1 MKFSQIWEFDS
12 VPPRNRGLKMEFVRK
27 KFVLLQSGLTDRIQ
41 MINRVLIRLKVVQVI
56 YAYYQN
62 GGQKTAMADRELA
75 QSIDSAYSLYKTL
88 LFIPLAWAR
97 QIRKS
102 VARQQR
108 MNAPHISRR
117 EQLFAQNRF
126 LEQLESNVEL
136 AAFIQSND
144 MEWLFESDWMAD
156 TTARILESDAMEEYI
171 QCENFDFASD
181 RELVRKLYKAFIE
194 ESDELDSLLEEQN
207 IYWNGDKELIN
218 SFVLKTIKSFEDGKV
233 NEQPLKSEFKD
244 EEDRQFAIDLL
255 HHGLLTADERERVV
269 AANCRRWDPSRLAF
283 LDVIIIQVAMAEMLN
298 FPQIP
303 LKVTINEYVELAK
316 LLSTP
321 ASGSFV
327 NGMLDTIVK
336 DFTAQGRLNKEL

>member
-1 MKFSQIWEFDS
+1 
-12 VPPRNRGLKMEFVRK
+12 
-27 KFVLLQSGLTDRIQ
+27 

-62 GGQKTAMADRELA
+62 GGQKTADADRELA

-88 LFIPLAWAR
+88 LFIPVAWAR

-102 VARQQR
+102 VAKQQR
-108 MNAPHISRR
+108 MKEHVSRR
-117 EQLFAQNRF
+117 ELLLADNRLLAQM
-126 LEQLESNVEL
+126 ESNPEL
-136 AAFIQSND
+136 DAYVQSND
-144 MEWLFESDWMAD
+144 FEWLFESDWLQNSI
-156 TTARILESDAMEEYI
+156 TAILESDAMEEYI
-171 QCENFDFASD
+171 QNEKFDFEAD
-181 RELVRKLYKAFIE
+181 KELVRKLYKQFIE
-194 ESDELDSLLEEQN
+194 ESEDLDTLLEEQN
-207 IYWNGDKELIN
+207 IYWNGDKELID
-218 SFVLKTIKSFEDGKV
+218 SFVLKTIKAFEDGKV
-233 NEQPLKSEFKD
+233 GEQPLKTEFKD
-244 EEDRQFAIDLL
+244 DEDRQFAIDLL
-255 HHGLLTADERERVV
+255 HHGLEMAQEREEIV

-303 LKVTINEYVELAK
+303 LKVSINEYVELAK

-336 DFTAQGRLNKEL
+336 DMTVQGRINKEL

>member
-1 MKFSQIWEFDS
+1 
-12 VPPRNRGLKMEFVRK
+12 
-27 KFVLLQSGLTDRIQ
+27 

-88 LFIPLAWAR
+88 LFIPVAWAR

-102 VARQQR
+102 VAKQRR

-117 EQLFAQNRF
+117 EILLAENRF
-126 LEQLESNVEL
+126 IAQLETNIEL
-136 AAFIQSND
+136 DSFVQSND
-144 MEWLFESDWMAD
+144 MDWLFESDWLQD
-156 TTARILESDAMEEYI
+156 TCTKILESDAIEEYI
-171 QCENFDFASD
+171 QGEKFDFDAD
-181 RELVRKLYKAFIE
+181 KELCRRLYKEFIE
-194 ESDELDSLLEEQN
+194 ESDELDALLEEQN
-207 IYWNGDKELIN
+207 IYWNGDKELID
-218 SFVLKTIKSFEDGKV
+218 SFVLKTIRSFTDG
-233 NEQPLKSEFKD
+233 NASEQPLKSEFKD

-255 HHGLLTADERERVV
+255 HYGLDMADEREKVV

-283 LDVIIIQVAMAEMLN
+283 LDVIIIQVAMAEMIH
-298 FPQIP
+298 FPGIP
-303 LKVTINEYVELAK
+303 VRVTMNEYVELAK

-327 NGMLDTIVK
+327 NGMLDTIAK
-336 DFTAQGRLNKEL
+336 DMTAQGRLNKEI